1 MNIRSITLFCHPGW
15 PPDADVLA
23 RAGRFIATARLRFEG
38 AGYEVQTTR
47 LATVPF
53 PRLGAPPVMAAQT
66 LERLAAEH
74 GFDYVALG
82 PALPDRLEDYAT
94 IPAMLAATQ
103 NAFFA
108 GVLADEN
115 GIHLPAVR
123 ACAEVIHAAAPLEPN
138 GFANLRFAA
147 LVGVPA
153 GAPFFPAAYASPD
166 FAVGE
171 MRFALALEAA
181 DLAVDAFTNAATVAE
196 ARGQLIQAIET
207 HAARLLA
214 VADDLS
220 QRLGVPFGG
229 LDCSLAPFPEEAR
242 SLGAAMER
250 LGVPRVG
257 LHGSLTA
264 AAILAEAIDRAD
276 FPRTGFSGLML
287 PVLEDATLAARAAEG
302 TLTVKD
308 VLLYSAV
315 CGTGLDTLPLP
326 GDTPVESLYAVLLDL
341 AALSRRLRKPL
352 TARLMP
358 MPGRQAGDPI
368 TFDFPYFAN
377 SRVLRL
383 EAAPLASP
391 LVGEETFDLFP
402 R

>member
-1 MNIRSITLFCHPGW
+1 
-15 PPDADVLA
+15 
-23 RAGRFIATARLRFEG
+23 
-38 AGYEVQTTR
+38 
-47 LATVPF
+47 
-53 PRLGAPPVMAAQT
+53 
-66 LERLAAEH
+66 
-74 GFDYVALG
+74 
-82 PALPDRLEDYAT
+82 
-94 IPAMLAATQ
+94 
-103 NAFFA
+103 
-108 GVLADEN
+108 
-115 GIHLPAVR
+115 
-123 ACAEVIHAAAPLEPN
+123 
-138 GFANLRFAA
+138 
-147 LVGVPA
+147 
-153 GAPFFPAAYASPD
+153 
-166 FAVGE
+166 
-171 MRFALALEAA
+171 
-181 DLAVDAFTNAATVAE
+181 
-196 ARGQLIQAIET
+196 
-207 HAARLLA
+207 